1 MRCHQDETEFFPR
14 AEQISEMSR
23 DLVRCLPARQTEIWC
38 WVLYRLSLNAQSPW
52 SECLTW
58 AVLELKQ
65 GLSAPTDHAR
75 WCEPVDWEEAYQM
88 GFDGHIMSPQS
99 ALILKVLIS
108 AMELKLGPDHV
119 DIQPMHRY
127 RRGLRDRITM
137 LLEKGPDAT
146 PDA

>member
-1 MRCHQDETEFFPR
+1 MRRHQDERECFPR
-14 AEQISEMSR
+14 FEEISEMSE
-23 DLVRCLPARQTEIWC
+23 DLVCRLPARQTEIWRR
-38 WVLYRLSLNAQSPW
+38 VLYRLSLKAQSPW
-52 SECLTW
+52 SERLTW

-65 GLSAPTDHAR
+65 GLSAPIDHAR

-88 GFDGHIMSPQS
+88 GFDGHIMSPHS

-108 AMELKLGPDHV
+108 AMELRLGPDHV

-127 RRGLRDRITM
+127 RGGLRGRITK
-137 LLEKGPDAT
+137 LLEEGLDAT